1 MPRPTLTAAV
11 EPIQPRWLRL
21 ADAVRYSGLSK
32 ARLKALAKAR
42 EIVGGPDPGDRRGCS
57 EDRGDGTWVFDRD
70 SIDRWRLAQ
79 LEGGLSLAHLADNL
93 AIEVFTYGPKEV
105 TRAPKL

>member
-1 MPRPTLTAAV
+1 MPRPSLTAAV

-32 ARLKALAKAR
+32 ARLKELAMAR
-42 EIVGGPDPGDRRGCS
+42 EIVGGQDAGDRRGG
-57 EDRGDGTWVFDRD
+57 GDGTWVFDRD

-79 LEGGLSLAHLADNL
+79 LGGGITLTMAGQQLAESVLA
-93 AIEVFTYGPKEV
+93 
-105 TRAPKL
+105 